1 MVGRAMLTVS
11 ALAQAAMLSAAAAA
25 HPLECCGLLLG
36 HGSCIATARPT
47 ANVAPDPSR
56 HFEVDP
62 AALLAAHKAA
72 RDSSGPQVLGYFHS
86 HPNGLA
92 RPSATDAAS
101 AAHDGRI
108 WAIVANGGIT
118 FWRDAL
124 SGFEPL
130 SYAAGPD

>member
-1 MVGRAMLTVS
+1 MALTIAPP
-11 ALAQAAMLSAAAAA
+11 ALAAMLDAARRA

-36 HGSCIATARPT
+36 QGERIDAARP
-47 ANVAPDPSR
+47 ADNVAPDPAR
-56 HFEVDP
+56 HFEIDP

-72 RDSSGPQVLGYFHS
+72 RGGGPQVLGYFHS

-92 RPSATDAAS
+92 RPSATDAKS
-101 AAHDGRI
+101 AGHDGRI

-118 FWRDAL
+118 VWRDGP

-130 SYAAGPD
+130 FYDVVDG

>member
-1 MVGRAMLTVS
+1 MALTI
-11 ALAQAAMLSAAAAA
+11 APAAIAAMLNAAAAA
-25 HPLECCGLLLG
+25 NPLECCGLLLG
-36 HGSCIATARPT
+36 HGTRIETAVP
-47 ANVAPDPSR
+47 APNVAPDPAR
-56 HFEVDP
+56 HFEIDP

-72 RDSSGPQVLGYFHS
+72 RTGGPQVLGYFHS
-86 HPNGLA
+86 HPNGLT

-118 FWRDAL
+118 VWRDAP

-130 SYAAGPD
+130 FYAVEAG